1 MSYDEFLLYL
11 ECSHERTY
19 KNAKKNIER
28 YETYKKN
35 FNKQQRM
42 EK

>member
-11 ECSHERTY
+11 EYTHERTY

-28 YETYKKN
+28 YERYKKN
-35 FNKQQRM
+35 L
-42 EK
+42 